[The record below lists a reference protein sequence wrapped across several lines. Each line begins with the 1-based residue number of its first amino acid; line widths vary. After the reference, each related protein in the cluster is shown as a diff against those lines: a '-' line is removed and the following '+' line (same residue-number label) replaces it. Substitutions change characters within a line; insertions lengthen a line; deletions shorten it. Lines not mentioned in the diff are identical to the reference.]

1 MTKWNTTAS
10 SAREPAQPA
19 DARQGSLLSAGADN
33 CRVLWEDQ
41 SMTGAN
47 IGFALYA
54 IGETSG
60 TLDARWS
67 YENAYSGSG
76 LATGGPKQG
85 FVGDFHIRYFLEDG
99 EFSDEYDL
107 QIRRDRRPL
116 RRNVAGRR
124 RDQRSRR
131 RHGGRRS
138 ARCRMAEGHRLA
150 SDVIPEHRR
159 RRA

>member
-19 DARQGSLLSAGADN
+19 DARQGSLLSTGADN

-85 FVGDFHIRYFLEDG
+85 FVGDFHIRYFLENG

-107 QIRRDRRPL
+107 QIRRTGDL
-116 RRNVAGRR
+116 YGVTWLVDGAI
-124 RDQRSRR
+124 
-131 RHGGRRS
+131 S
-138 ARCRMAEGHRLA
+138 AVGVGMEVGARLA
-150 SDVIPEHRR
+150 VGWRR
-159 RRA
+159 VTD

>member
-19 DARQGSLLSAGADN
+19 DARQGSLLSTGADN
-33 CRVLWEDQ
+33 CRVLWDDQ

-107 QIRRDRRPL
+107 QIRRTGDL
-116 RRNVAGRR
+116 YGVTWLVDGAI
-124 RDQRSRR
+124 
-131 RHGGRRS
+131 S
-138 ARCRMAEGHRLA
+138 AVGVGMEVGARLA
-150 SDVIPEHRR
+150 VGWRR
-159 RRA
+159 VTD